1 MANSISW
8 GIIYCSTWFGQVD
21 ETTLSIQ
28 NQSAPPC
35 FTPANEIVE
44 QFETRVLND
53 GGTFEGFDCLTAALQ
68 DLGEDTYYD
77 IFDTY
82 IQRMTD
88 DGATL
93 EGEECLIDQLF
104 ILN

>member
-1 MANSISW
+1 MANLIGW
-8 GIIYCSTWFGQVD
+8 GSIYCATWFGQTD

-28 NQSAPPC
+28 NESAPPC
-35 FTPANEIVE
+35 FAPANQIVDAFQE
-44 QFETRVLND
+44 RVEAD
-53 GGTFEGFDCLTAALQ
+53 GGTFEGYDCVVAALQ
-68 DLGEDTYYD
+68 DLGENTYYD

-93 EGEECLIDQLF
+93 EGEQCLIDQLF

>member
-1 MANSISW
+1 MANLISW
-8 GIIYCSTWFGQVD
+8 GVVYCSTWFGQVD

-28 NQSAPPC
+28 NESAPPC
-35 FTPANEIVE
+35 FAPTNDIA
-44 QFETRVLND
+44 TYYSDRVLAD
-53 GGTFEGFDCLTAALQ
+53 GGVVEGYDCLVAALQ

-77 IFDTY
+77 LFDTY

>member
-1 MANSISW
+1 MANLIGW
-8 GIIYCSTWFGQVD
+8 GKIYCSTWFGD
-21 ETTLSIQ
+21 SDLTTLSIQ

-35 FTPANEIVE
+35 FSPANDIVD
-44 QFETRVLND
+44 QFQTRVLND
-53 GGTFEGFDCLTAALQ
+53 GGTFEGYDCLVAALQ

>member
-1 MANSISW
+1 MSQLIGW
-8 GIIYCSTWFGQVD
+8 GIVYCSTWFGQAD

-28 NQSAPPC
+28 NESAPPC
-35 FTPANEIVE
+35 FAPANEIVD
-44 QFETRVLND
+44 QFVTRVETD
-53 GGTFEGFDCLTAALQ
+53 GGVVEGYDCLVAALQ

-77 IFDTY
+77 LFDTY

>member
-1 MANSISW
+1 MANFVSW
-8 GIIYCSTWFGQVD
+8 GVIYCSTWFGQAD

-28 NQSAPPC
+28 NESAPPC
-35 FTPANEIVE
+35 FAPANDIVTPFVARVEADGGIVE
-44 QFETRVLND
+44 
-53 GGTFEGFDCLTAALQ
+53 GYDCLVAALQ

>member
-1 MANSISW
+1 M
-8 GIIYCSTWFGQVD
+8 
-21 ETTLSIQ
+21 TLTYY
-28 NQSAPPC
+28 PC
-35 FTPANEIVE
+35 ILHEIVD
-44 QFETRVLND
+44 QYVTRVTND
-53 GGTFEGFDCLTAALQ
+53 GGVVEGYDCLVAAIQ
-68 DLGEDTYYD
+68 DLNEDTYYD

>member
-1 MANSISW
+1 MSNLVSW
-8 GIIYCSTWFGQVD
+8 GIIYCSTWFGQAD

-28 NQSAPPC
+28 NASAPPC
-35 FTPANEIVE
+35 FSPANKIANAFVE
-44 QFETRVLND
+44 RVEAD
-53 GGTFEGFDCLTAALQ
+53 GGVVEGYNCLVAALQ
-68 DLGEDTYYD
+68 DLGVQTYYD
-77 IFDTY
+77 VFDTY

-93 EGEECLIDQLF
+93 EGEQCLIDQLF

>member
-1 MANSISW
+1 MSNLIGW
-8 GIIYCSTWFGQVD
+8 GVVYCSTWFGQVD

-28 NQSAPPC
+28 NESAPPC
-35 FTPANEIVE
+35 FAPANQIVDTFQE
-44 QFETRVLND
+44 RVEAD
-53 GGTFEGFDCLTAALQ
+53 GGTIEGYDCLVAALQ

>member
-1 MANSISW
+1 MV
-8 GIIYCSTWFGQVD
+8 G
-21 ETTLSIQ
+21 
-28 NQSAPPC
+28 
-35 FTPANEIVE
+35 
-44 QFETRVLND
+44 
-53 GGTFEGFDCLTAALQ
+53 ALQ

>member
-1 MANSISW
+1 MSNLIGW
-8 GIIYCSTWFGQVD
+8 GVVYCSTWFGQVD

-28 NQSAPPC
+28 NESAPPC
-35 FTPANEIVE
+35 FAPVNDIAIY
-44 QFETRVLND
+44 FEERVLAD
-53 GGTFEGFDCLTAALQ
+53 GGTFEGYDCLVAALQ

-77 IFDTY
+77 LFDTY

>member
-1 MANSISW
+1 MANLIHW

-35 FTPANEIVE
+35 FSPANDIVN
-44 QFETRVLND
+44 QFQTRVLND
-53 GGTFEGFDCLTAALQ
+53 GGQLEGYDCLVAALQ
-68 DLGEDTYYD
+68 ALGENTYYD

-82 IQRMTD
+82 ILRMTN
-88 DGATL
+88 DGATI
-93 EGEECLIDQLF
+93 EGEQCLINELF

>member
-1 MANSISW
+1 MSNLVSW
-8 GIIYCSTWFGQVD
+8 GVIYCSTWFGQAD

-28 NQSAPPC
+28 NESAPPC
-35 FTPANEIVE
+35 FAPAQDIVD
-44 QFETRVLND
+44 QFRTRVEND
-53 GGTFEGFDCLTAALQ
+53 GGTFEAFDCTTAAVQ
-68 DLGEDTYYD
+68 DLMEENFYD

>member
-21 ETTLSIQ
+21 ETTISIQ
-28 NQSAPPC
+28 NESAPVC
-35 FTPANEIVE
+35 FAPANEIVD
-44 QFETRVLND
+44 QYMTYVANNA
-53 GGTFEGFDCLTAALQ
+53 GTFEGYNCLVQLLQ
-68 DLGEDTYYD
+68 DGGEETYYD

-82 IQRMTD
+82 IDRMTE
-88 DGATL
+88 DGATIQSQQ
-93 EGEECLIDQLF
+93 CLINQLF

>member
-1 MANSISW
+1 MSNLVSW
-8 GIIYCSTWFGQVD
+8 GVIYCSTWFGQAD

-28 NQSAPPC
+28 NESAPPC
-35 FTPANEIVE
+35 FAPVNEIAE
-44 QFETRVLND
+44 EFRDRVLAD
-53 GGTFEGFDCLTAALQ
+53 GGTFEGFDCLVAALQ
-68 DLGEDTYYD
+68 DLQEDNFYEV
-77 IFDTY
+77 FDTY
-82 IQRMTD
+82 IKRMTD

>member
-1 MANSISW
+1 
-8 GIIYCSTWFGQVD
+8 VD

-28 NQSAPPC
+28 NESAPPC
-35 FTPANEIVE
+35 FAPVNDIAIY
-44 QFETRVLND
+44 FEERVLAD
-53 GGTFEGFDCLTAALQ
+53 GGTFEGYDCLVAALQ

>member
-1 MANSISW
+1 MSNLIGW
-8 GIIYCSTWFGQVD
+8 GIVYCSTWFGQAD

-28 NQSAPPC
+28 NESAPPC
-35 FTPANEIVE
+35 FAPANEIVD
-44 QFETRVLND
+44 QFVTPGEAD
-53 GGTFEGFDCLTAALQ
+53 GGVVEGYDCLVAALQ

>member
-21 ETTLSIQ
+21 ETTISIQ
-28 NQSAPPC
+28 NESAPPC
-35 FTPANEIVE
+35 FAPANEIVDQYATYVANNAGTLE
-44 QFETRVLND
+44 GYNCLVQLLQD
-53 GGTFEGFDCLTAALQ
+53 GGE
-68 DLGEDTYYD
+68 ENYYD

-82 IQRMTD
+82 IDRMLE
-88 DGATL
+88 DGATV
-93 EGEECLIDQLF
+93 ESQQCLINELF

>member
-1 MANSISW
+1 MSNLIGW
-8 GIIYCSTWFGQVD
+8 GVVYCSTWFGQAD

-28 NQSAPPC
+28 NESAPPC
-35 FTPANEIVE
+35 FAPANDIATPYVARVEADGGIVE
-44 QFETRVLND
+44 
-53 GGTFEGFDCLTAALQ
+53 GYDCLVAALQ

>member
-1 MANSISW
+1 MSNLVSW
-8 GIIYCSTWFGQVD
+8 GIVYCSTWFGQAD

-28 NQSAPPC
+28 NESAPPC
-35 FTPANEIVE
+35 FAPANEIVD
-44 QFETRVLND
+44 QFVTHVEAD
-53 GGTFEGFDCLTAALQ
+53 GGVVEGYDCLVAALQ

>member
-1 MANSISW
+1 MANLIGW
-8 GIIYCSTWFGQVD
+8 GSIYCATWFGQTD

-28 NQSAPPC
+28 NAAAPTC
-35 FTPANEIVE
+35 FAPANDIAIY
-44 QFETRVLND
+44 FRDRVLAD
-53 GGTFEGFDCLTAALQ
+53 GGTFEGYDCLVAALQ

-77 IFDTY
+77 LFDTY

>member
-1 MANSISW
+1 MSQFISW
-8 GIIYCSTWFGQVD
+8 GIVYCSTYFGQVD

-35 FTPANEIVE
+35 FAPARFIVD
-44 QFETRVLND
+44 QFETRVLTD
-53 GGTFEGFDCLTAALQ
+53 GGTFEAFACVTAALQ
-68 DLGEDTYYD
+68 DMGEETYFD

-93 EGEECLIDQLF
+93 EGEDCLISQLF

>member
-1 MANSISW
+1 LAD
-8 GIIYCSTWFGQVD
+8 GG
-21 ETTLSIQ
+21 
-28 NQSAPPC
+28 
-35 FTPANEIVE
+35 IVE
-44 QFETRVLND
+44 
-53 GGTFEGFDCLTAALQ
+53 GYDCLVGALQ

-77 IFDTY
+77 LFDTY

>member
-1 MANSISW
+1 VSNLIGW
-8 GIIYCSTWFGQVD
+8 GVVYCSTWFGQVD

-28 NQSAPPC
+28 NESAPPC
-35 FTPANEIVE
+35 FAPANDIAIY
-44 QFETRVLND
+44 FEERVLAD
-53 GGTFEGFDCLTAALQ
+53 GGTFEGYDCLVAAIQ

-77 IFDTY
+77 LFDTY

>member
-1 MANSISW
+1 MSNLISW
-8 GIIYCSTWFGQVD
+8 GIVYCSTWFGQVD

-28 NQSAPPC
+28 NESAPPC
-35 FTPANEIVE
+35 FAPVNEIADEFVD
-44 QFETRVLND
+44 RVTAD
-53 GGTFEGFDCLTAALQ
+53 GGVVEGYDCLVGALQ

>member
-8 GIIYCSTWFGQVD
+8 GIIYCSSWFGQTD

-28 NQSAPPC
+28 NESAPVC
-35 FTPANEIVE
+35 FAPANEIVDQYVTYIANNAGVVE
-44 QFETRVLND
+44 NYN
-53 GGTFEGFDCLTAALQ
+53 CLVQVLQ
-68 DLGEDTYYD
+68 DDGEENYYD

-82 IQRMTD
+82 IDRMVD
-88 DGATL
+88 DGATI
-93 EGEECLIDQLF
+93 EAQECLIDQLF